1 MPSPHD
7 EPTLNNQ
14 PNEIAGNR
22 PAQPAADTTKMSA
35 DARNTNAN
43 SPLQPATPAMQSGE
57 ATRPPSSTELA
68 SSEMEAGK
76 GAVEDG
82 GHQENREAS
91 PGSVQPTASR
101 ASQSLH
107 ELASKPSQATTA
119 PTGTTTP
126 PPASTELADSEMAA
140 GRGAVE
146 DGGHQ
151 ENREAR
157 PADVTGIPAQPQQPN
172 AYGGNFGND
181 VQGSLHDRN
190 RASNQQ
196 ADPNRGEFGT
206 QSAQGG
212 THGGFGNQYRETD
225 TAAEHPAAEATE
237 EKYYGQGA
245 AEPGPQHNAYRAY
258 DGRDQRPEQQ
268 GHAVRDTPVPPTMSF
283 GGSVAGQQTDGRGN
297 VQDNRN
303 LPDKTGETAAFQNDN
318 GAPTVGPA
326 YAADYGHT
334 SGASLPTGAVDN
346 HLPMGPNGHGELQ
359 DERSSRGG
367 YDNQGSQGG
376 RSHDQQPGGHA
387 PAGQGAPA
395 PIDAPNAPQNPG
407 YGYGHERSE
416 AARPGNPD
424 TGDSRS
430 GFGPAGSK
438 EGDASQGYGSK
449 GGSYDDQNPG
459 GRTPE
464 YDSLTQQDK
473 AHNYG
478 QQNRADFRPEDGD
491 KPAEG
496 DYGPGPRR
504 NAGRDEPTQ

>member
-22 PAQPAADTTKMSA
+22 PAQPAADTAKLSA
-35 DARNTNAN
+35 DAHNTNAN

-57 ATRPPSSTELA
+57 TTRPPSSTELVD
-68 SSEMEAGK
+68 SEMEAGK

-82 GHQENREAS
+82 GHQENREAR
-91 PGSVQPTASR
+91 PADVQPRPTGSEQPLSKLVGAAPAPRPTPAGGNAAPTS
-101 ASQSLH
+101 SQSL
-107 ELASKPSQATTA
+107 AN
-119 PTGTTTP
+119 
-126 PPASTELADSEMAA
+126 SETSV
-140 GRGAVE
+140 RDGAVE
-146 DGGHQ
+146 EGDHQ
-151 ENREAR
+151 ENR
-157 PADVTGIPAQPQQPN
+157 PAQPASLTGIPASPKQPN
-172 AYGGNFGND
+172 VYGGNFGND
-181 VQGSLHDRN
+181 VQGSLDDAN

-206 QSAQGG
+206 QGTLGG
-212 THGGFGNQYRETD
+212 THGGFGNQYRETNP
-225 TAAEHPAAEATE
+225 AAEHPTAEATE

-245 AEPGPQHNAYRAY
+245 AQPGPQHNAYRAY

-268 GHAVRDTPVPPTMSF
+268 GHAVHDTPAPPAANF
-283 GGSVAGQQTDGRGN
+283 VGNVAGQQTDGRGN

-318 GAPTVGPA
+318 GAPTVGTA

-334 SGASLPTGAVDN
+334 SGASLPAGAVDN

-387 PAGQGAPA
+387 PAGQDAPA
-395 PIDAPNAPQNPG
+395 PVDAPNAPQNPG

-424 TGDSRS
+424 TGNSRS

-478 QQNRADFRPEDGD
+478 QENRQDFRPEGGD
-491 KPAEG
+491 KPADA

-504 NAGRDEPTQ
+504 NAGRDEPAE